1 MYGIKPHREMMNS
14 NTEESTQNQSQK
26 ENDQEATEN
35 DEESPRKRQK
45 LIENRTKY
53 NTDMINQTK
62 RKQQNKQPKFK
73 ISDMVSVKIDEVVK
87 TNPLHPKMLL
97 GKIISVEDTGCVHIV
112 TEYGKMNTLISIS
125 HLIPC
130 TATNVHLDYSREI
143 SFSAACKKASG
154 FS

>member
-1 MYGIKPHREMMNS
+1 MNS

-45 LIENRTKY
+45 LIENQTKY

-73 ISDMVSVKIDEVVK
+73 IW
-87 TNPLHPKMLL
+87 
-97 GKIISVEDTGCVHIV
+97 
-112 TEYGKMNTLISIS
+112 
-125 HLIPC
+125 
-130 TATNVHLDYSREI
+130 
-143 SFSAACKKASG
+143 
-154 FS
+154 